1 MPKALAKVD
10 PELAKLIASETTRQK
25 ESLDMIASENYPS
38 AAVLDAVG
46 SVLTAKYA
54 EGYPGKRYYAGNQ
67 WSDQVELLA
76 ARRAKKLFG
85 AEHVNVQPYSGTPA
99 NLAIYIGL
107 LELGDTILGM
117 QLTHGGHLSHGHK
130 VSFSGIAFNAV
141 HYGVDAKSGL
151 IDYDE
156 VQRIAKATK
165 PRLIVSGGSAY
176 PRKIDFRRMQEIAE
190 SVGALHL
197 ADISH
202 IAGLVATGLHPSPLP
217 FSDVVMTT
225 THKTLRGPRA
235 AIIMSRADLAK
246 KIDKAVF
253 PGLQGGPHLN
263 TIAGVAVA
271 LKEALAP
278 QFKKYCQTVLDNSK
292 VLAEELMETH
302 GFDLLTG
309 GTDNHLLV
317 LDLRNKKLTGA
328 VAEKALEQSGIVANK
343 NTIPEDPRS
352 PFDPSGLRLGTAAIT
367 SRGVNPRDMKKIAE
381 WIAEA
386 IQNSVHPKKLAAIKK
401 EVTRFTKKLPLPG
414 VTTK

>member
-1 MPKALAKVD
+1 MPTALQKTD
-10 PELAKLIASETTRQK
+10 PELAKLIAAETLRQK
-25 ESLDMIASENYPS
+25 DGLEMIASENFPS
-38 AAVLDAVG
+38 AAVLEAVG
-46 SVLTAKYA
+46 SILTAKYA
-54 EGYPGKRYYAGNQ
+54 EGYPGKRYYAGNE
-67 WSDQVELLA
+67 WSDQIELLA
-76 ARRAKKLFG
+76 MRRAQKVFG

-99 NLAIYIGL
+99 NLAVYIGL

-141 HYGVDAKSGL
+141 HYGVDPKTGL

-165 PRLIVSGGSAY
+165 PRLLVSGGSAY
-176 PRKIDFRRMQEIAE
+176 PRQIDFSKMQEIAE
-190 SVGALHL
+190 SVGTLHL

-202 IAGLVATGLHPSPLP
+202 VAGLVAAGLHPSPLP

-235 AIIMSRADLAK
+235 AIIMSRSDLAK

-253 PGLQGGPHLN
+253 PGIQGGPHLN
-263 TIAGVAVA
+263 TIAGIAVA
-271 LKEALAP
+271 LKEALSP
-278 QFKKYCQTVLDNSK
+278 SFKKYCQTVIDNAK
-292 VLAEELMETH
+292 VLSEQLMEKH

-317 LDLRNKKLTGA
+317 VDLRNKKLTGA
-328 VAEKALEQSGIVANK
+328 VVEKALEQAGITANK

-352 PFDPSGLRLGTAAIT
+352 PFDPSGVRFGTPAIT
-367 SRGVNPRDMKKIAE
+367 SRGVKPRDMKQIAA
-381 WIAEA
+381 WIADA
-386 IQNSVHPKKLAAIKK
+386 IENWNRSKKLAAIKK
-401 EVTRFTKKLPLPG
+401 EVRSFSRKLPLPG
-414 VTTK
+414 FPK